1 MTLPTH
7 NKRQLLELYVDGELS
22 AAEVASVERMLEED
36 PSAVEYLDALSEL
49 RTAVRMPPE
58 LALNA
63 ASFDGLFDR
72 VMASVGVVEPSPL
85 PARDAEL
92 EMLAM
97 AFVDGQLTQ
106 PADVARAR
114 GYLERNPQARE
125 GSESIQTIGAL
136 LRGTFGQAEARVDFE
151 ALSRRVERATHRIDE
166 EQTTAARA
174 VTTSSLLSRVL
185 DFIGGGRAVFTSAL
199 TAAAVVAIML
209 PMVRQPTPETLEDK
223 SPTVINNYFM
233 TPPTSVE
240 SVEFQPGFWGSY
252 QAGDPARDIAPVIWI
267 TPETPSANEG
277 PGMEVEYDPAGG
289 IPDGQPL

>member
-1 MTLPTH
+1 MNPPIH
-7 NKRQLLELYVDGELS
+7 NKRQLLELYLDGELS
-22 AAEVASVERMLEED
+22 AAEVSSVEQMLEED
-36 PSAVEYLDALSEL
+36 PAAVEYLDALSEL
-49 RTAVRMPPE
+49 RTAVRLPPE
-58 LALNA
+58 LATQA

-72 VMASVGVVEPSPL
+72 VMSVVGANEPSPL
-85 PARDAEL
+85 PARSAEL

-97 AFVDGQLTQ
+97 AFLDGQLSQ

-114 GYLERNPQARE
+114 GYLERSPQARE
-125 GSESIQTIGAL
+125 GVESINTIGAL
-136 LRGTFGQAEARVDFE
+136 LRGTFEQAESRVDFE
-151 ALSRRVERATHRIDE
+151 ALSRRVERATRRIDE
-166 EQTTAARA
+166 ERTTATKA
-174 VTTSSLLSRVL
+174 VSSPSMLSRVL

-223 SPTVINNYFM
+223 APTVINNYFM

-267 TPETPSANEG
+267 TPETPSTNEG
-277 PGMEVEYDPAGG
+277 TGMEVEYDPAGG